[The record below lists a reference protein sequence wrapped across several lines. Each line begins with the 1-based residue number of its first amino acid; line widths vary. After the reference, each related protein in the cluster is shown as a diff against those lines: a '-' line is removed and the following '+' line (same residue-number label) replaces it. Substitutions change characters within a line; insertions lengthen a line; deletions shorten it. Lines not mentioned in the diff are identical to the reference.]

1 MKQIDLREGARRQH
15 RMISLFCVIQCWLHD
30 WDGIRISREQL
41 ERLIGIQKFKQ
52 RRVEW
57 MGEDF
62 DEMFPHQRTSYNHW
76 PTESFSS
83 LELSRQALERNP
95 VIGEFEMWNHPNEDH
110 LTRLYEGLIPF
121 FADAVNYDE
130 RLLASYLS
138 LLVQGQISPRSV
150 PPGGKEVTASLLRQL
165 PVKRI
170 EL

>member
-1 MKQIDLREGARRQH
+1 
-15 RMISLFCVIQCWLHD
+15 
-30 WDGIRISREQL
+30 
-41 ERLIGIQKFKQ
+41 
-52 RRVEW
+52 
-57 MGEDF
+57 
-62 DEMFPHQRTSYNHW
+62 
-76 PTESFSS
+76 
-83 LELSRQALERNP
+83 
-95 VIGEFEMWNHPNEDH
+95 MWNHPTEDH

-150 PPGGKEVTASLLRQL
+150 PPGGKAETASLLMQV